1 MIPDISVVVPVYNLS
16 EFLPHCFESLLMQ
29 TLDNYEIILVDDGS
43 TDTSGTLCD
52 QYEAEH
58 KKFVRCI
65 HKSNG
70 GLSSARNTGI
80 DVAKGKY
87 IIFPDPDDWVEP
99 DYLEKLMSLQ
109 EKESADLVCTGHYI
123 EFDSGS
129 IEANLGQKYRV
140 MSREEAQFSLLGSNG
155 MSGFAWN
162 KLYHLDIIHRE
173 KIYFLDDVGTTE
185 DLDFAFRYLKY
196 CSKICFAPD
205 TRTYHYYQ
213 RNNAATHSGFS
224 EKKVASIHTYEKIL
238 RDVENDSKIG
248 VAAKEEICNTA
259 INLIIMYLNSN
270 SNNEKLYKEIR
281 LYVKEY
287 YWEYIKSKRYGINRK
302 MQAILARYTPK
313 LYQKMKNMIAK
324 E

>member
-99 DYLEKLMSLQ
+99 DYLEKLRRLCMSCM
-109 EKESADLVCTGHYI
+109 A
-123 EFDSGS
+123 
-129 IEANLGQKYRV
+129 
-140 MSREEAQFSLLGSNG
+140 
-155 MSGFAWN
+155 
-162 KLYHLDIIHRE
+162 
-173 KIYFLDDVGTTE
+173 
-185 DLDFAFRYLKY
+185 
-196 CSKICFAPD
+196 
-205 TRTYHYYQ
+205 
-213 RNNAATHSGFS
+213 
-224 EKKVASIHTYEKIL
+224 
-238 RDVENDSKIG
+238 
-248 VAAKEEICNTA
+248 
-259 INLIIMYLNSN
+259 
-270 SNNEKLYKEIR
+270 
-281 LYVKEY
+281 
-287 YWEYIKSKRYGINRK
+287 
-302 MQAILARYTPK
+302 
-313 LYQKMKNMIAK
+313 
-324 E
+324 